1 MDVQRATN
9 SLPAD
14 LNTLREELSQLH
26 AEVRTAATQRRNE
39 AQNDQGSI
47 VHRNS

>member
-14 LNTLREELSQLH
+14 LNALREELSQLH
-26 AEVRTAATQRRNE
+26 AEVRTAAAQGRNE

-47 VHRNS
+47 INPGS